1 VAFKI
6 SRSKNAEKG
15 PDSTAGG
22 AGGGKGAVVP
32 IAGGG
37 GGGDGDG
44 GSGSG
49 SDEVPWVLLLPPA
62 DRQRGTE
69 GSTGSAAGVG
79 GVGDEGGC
87 AQKMLGTGLVRR
99 QSASGPNK
107 APTKGLCIRPSTAA
121 GVSTVPCWEESFE
134 EVQRPDVHELSLS
147 TYDLVDRTHHVPVN
161 IRDSPAASTPA
172 LDSNEDLA
180 TASSCFAAFAGVMSS
195 PAVRWCGGS
204 DIVT

>member
-1 VAFKI
+1 MAFKI

-15 PDSTAGG
+15 PDSTTGG

-107 APTKGLCIRPSTAA
+107 ALIKGLCIRPSTAA
-121 GVSTVPCWEESFE
+121 GVSTIPCWDDSHQE
-134 EVQRPDVHELSLS
+134 QRPDLYELSS
-147 TYDLVDRTHHVPVN
+147 AHALVDRTHHVPVN
-161 IRDSPAASTPA
+161 NRDTPVVSTPA

-180 TASSCFAAFAGVMSS
+180 TASSCFSAFAGVIPS
-195 PAVRWCGGS
+195 PAVSWCGGG
-204 DIVT
+204 DIVI

>member
-1 VAFKI
+1 MKV

-15 PDSTAGG
+15 SDSTAGC
-22 AGGGKGAVVP
+22 GGGKGAVVS

-37 GGGDGDG
+37 GGGGGG

-69 GSTGSAAGVG
+69 GSTGSAADVG
-79 GVGDEGGC
+79 GVGGEGGC
-87 AQKMLGTGLVRR
+87 TQKRLGPGLVHR

-107 APTKGLCIRPSTAA
+107 APIKGLCIRPSTAA
-121 GVSTVPCWEESFE
+121 GVSTIPCWDDSHQE
-134 EVQRPDVHELSLS
+134 QRPDLYELSS
-147 TYDLVDRTHHVPVN
+147 AHALVDRTHHVPVN
-161 IRDSPAASTPA
+161 NRDTPVVSTPA

-180 TASSCFAAFAGVMSS
+180 TASSCFSAFAGVIPS
-195 PAVRWCGGS
+195 PAVSWCGGG
-204 DIVT
+204 DIVI